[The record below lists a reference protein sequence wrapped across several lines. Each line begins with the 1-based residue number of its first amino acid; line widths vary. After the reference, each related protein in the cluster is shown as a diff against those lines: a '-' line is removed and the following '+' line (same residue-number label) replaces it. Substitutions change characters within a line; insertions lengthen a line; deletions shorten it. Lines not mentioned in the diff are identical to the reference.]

1 MEQSNQSSVKNKV
14 VVKIFLIII
23 VQLIIAIPLYILG
36 GMLLYGI
43 IHVGSI
49 VEAIM
54 AVIFFLISLYLTL
67 LILGKRFIPQDIR
80 DLSKTMGMV
89 YLAFGI
95 LVLVFSLS
103 MKNFNLLNII
113 GHLVLYPLLG
123 YFFIRLFL
131 QKKFSKQ

>member
-1 MEQSNQSSVKNKV
+1 MEQLSQASIKNKV
-14 VVKIFLIII
+14 GVKVFLTIII
-23 VQLIIAIPLYILG
+23 QLIIAIPLYILG

-43 IHVGSI
+43 ISVGSI
-49 VEAIM
+49 AEIM
-54 AVIFFLISLYLTL
+54 IVVIFFLISLYLTL
-67 LILGKRFIPQDIR
+67 LILGNKFIPQDIR
-80 DLSKTMGMV
+80 DFSKTMGMV

-103 MKNFNLLNII
+103 MKSFNLLDII
-113 GHLVLYPLLG
+113 IHLVLYPLLG